1 MLIAL
6 VKNDRVKLIGHEGVH
21 VVSSYTSLKS
31 KPAIYLKEPLDDG
44 SRSAFVEAVIEVN
57 GIKVKYDESAH
68 LLEAFG
74 PLKRKYQLPQPGD
87 TVTYTLVETDFKEE
101 KVKAVVKDLRLHAR
115 DNPSK
120 SLQVKLEDSD
130 TVLELTSILDI
141 ERKVGGES
149 FDRKGF
155 QRYYLD
161 YLAYE
166 AK

>member
-1 MLIAL
+1 MLVAL

-21 VVSSYTSLKS
+21 SVSSYTSLKS

-44 SRSAFVEAVIEVN
+44 SRSAFVEDVIEVN
-57 GIKVKYDESAH
+57 GVKVKYDESAH
-68 LLEAFG
+68 LLEALG
-74 PLKRKYQLPQPGD
+74 LLRRKYQLPQPGD

-101 KVKAVVKDLRLHAR
+101 KVKAVVKALRLHAR

-120 SLQVKLEDSD
+120 SLQVKLEDND
-130 TVLELTSILDI
+130 TILELTSILDI
-141 ERKVGGES
+141 ERKIGGES
-149 FDRKGF
+149 FDRSKF
-155 QRYYLD
+155 QHYYLD